1 MNKFQKF
8 TIWIRADRDRKVNMQ
23 FYVMATM
30 PQKKENGATYKGSSE
45 GWALVPADYS
55 MPLEQ
60 SDL

>member
-45 GWALVPADYS
+45 G
-55 MPLEQ
+55 
-60 SDL
+60 